1 MNVRVVPLA
10 LFALLVAV
18 QFPLWLGKGG
28 WMRVREA
35 ERQLAA
41 QGRINGDLTAR
52 NAKLAAEVKDLREG
66 AGAVEERARY
76 ELGMV
81 KDGELFV
88 QVVEPQAKLPENND
102 VPVIRR
108 DPQPTAR

>member
-10 LFALLVAV
+10 LFALLVLI
-18 QFPLWLGKGG
+18 QYPLWLGKGG

-35 ERQLAA
+35 ERQLAV
-41 QGRINGDLTAR
+41 QDRTNGDLVAR
-52 NAKLAAEVKDLREG
+52 NAKLAAEVQDLREG

-88 QVVEPQAKLPENND
+88 QIVEPQAKLPENTD
-102 VPVIRR
+102 APVIGR
-108 DPQPTAR
+108 DASKAK